1 MVVPRWPGLLSYG
14 DRSWRLL
21 WRCRGGEGDPEITGI
36 QELHGGQRAHRSC
49 SRAILATAGNE
60 IGIGSSE
67 VFLGTWRRYTVVW
80 GGCGAAERRPD
91 GEAERRLSRARGRR
105 RWGSPADAATG
116 SRVRGRG
123 GSLLVGRRRCLGVRA
138 QGRGS
143 PGISDGRC
151 ATGKEERGR
160 KTGRCRWGRPVRER
174 EERRGRPCR
183 AEGQERSWAGLG
195 ERVWAGPFF
204 SLPFPISFLHSNI
217 QTIPLEFKINLN
229 SNPHK

>member
-1 MVVPRWPGLLSYG
+1 VVPRWPGLLSYG

-151 ATGKEERGR
+151 ATGKEERRR

-174 EERRGRPCR
+174 ERRGEGGRVGLKDRRGVGPGVAR
-183 AEGQERSWAGLG
+183 AGGKGRRVAGLRLVAELRG
-195 ERVWAGPFF
+195 PRGKEEGKGCWASGGPCGR
-204 SLPFPISFLHSNI
+204 
-217 QTIPLEFKINLN
+217 
-229 SNPHK
+229 

>member
-1 MVVPRWPGLLSYG
+1 
-14 DRSWRLL
+14 
-21 WRCRGGEGDPEITGI
+21 
-36 QELHGGQRAHRSC
+36 
-49 SRAILATAGNE
+49 
-60 IGIGSSE
+60 

-105 RWGSPADAATG
+105 RWGSPADATTG